1 MTTTPTETPAER
13 AADLQDERLVRTE
26 GVRGA
31 VLAFRQRVRGG
42 DLGSLPVVI
51 GLIVICVIFQI
62 LNPNFLSANN
72 LVNLTLQGAAVG
84 TISIGIVLVLLL
96 GQIDLSVGSV
106 SGLAA
111 AILGVGLTQLNWP
124 VALAVIVA
132 LL

>member
-51 GLIVICVIFQI
+51 GLIVICIIFQL

-72 LVNLTLQGAAVG
+72 LVNLTLQCAAVG
-84 TISIGIVLVLLL
+84 TISIGIVLVLLPGAVSPSL
-96 GQIDLSVGSV
+96 GSITGPP
-106 SGLAA
+106 A
-111 AILGVGLTQLNWP
+111 AILGV
-124 VALAVIVA
+124 AL
-132 LL
+132 